1 MRLALALLF
10 ILAATTATI
19 VTASN
24 PATASEAAGLAKR
37 VIAAYGGARTIEQG
51 GSFKQSGT
59 LESYRHGKT
68 GTVERRFTRPGRLR
82 IEIRIPGEPP
92 ESRIL
97 DGEKGWRDGKPVP
110 PMMAKAMYLQAAR
123 LDLPWLIMQA
133 GQNLQMLGPVKHDDG
148 RDLEALEIPM
158 AEGIR
163 LIAVVDPETGHIVR
177 SHGLIILAPGQE
189 VEFGTL
195 YEGHGDLNGMILDTE
210 ETHFA
215 RGQPTGK
222 TTLESSEV
230 VEGFPD
236 GVFRP

>member
-10 ILAATTATI
+10 LLATATTTAATP
-19 VTASN
+19 AS
-24 PATASEAAGLAKR
+24 ASEATGLAER
-37 VIAAYGGARTIEQG
+37 VIAAYGGAQAIEQG
-51 GSFKQSGT
+51 GSFKQSGR

-68 GTVERRFTRPGRLR
+68 GTVERSFTRPDKLR
-82 IEIRIPGEPP
+82 IEIRIPGEKP
-92 ESRIL
+92 ESRVL
-97 DGEKGWRDGKPVP
+97 DGEQGWRDGKPVP
-110 PMMAKAMYLQAAR
+110 PMMARAMYLQAAR
-123 LDLPWLIMQA
+123 LDLPWLIMRA
-133 GQNLQMLGPVKHDDG
+133 GENLQMLGPVKHDDG
-148 RDLEALEIPM
+148 RDLKALEIPM

-195 YEGHGDLNGMILDTE
+195 YEGHGELNGMILDTE

-230 VEGFPD
+230 VEGFPES
-236 GVFRP
+236 VFRP

>member
-1 MRLALALLF
+1 MRIALALVF
-10 ILAATTATI
+10 FLAAAP
-19 VTASN
+19 VS
-24 PATASEAAGLAKR
+24 ASEATDLAGR
-37 VIAAYGGARTIEQG
+37 VIAAYGGADAIEQG
-51 GSFKQSGT
+51 KSFKQSGT

-68 GTVERRFTRPGRLR
+68 GTVERSFARPDKLR
-82 IEIRIPGEPP
+82 IDIQIPGEKP

-97 DGEKGWRDGKPVP
+97 DGERGWRNGAPVP
-110 PMMAKAMYLQAAR
+110 PMMARAMYLQAAR

-133 GQNLQMLGPVKHDDG
+133 GQDIVMLGPVKHDDG

-163 LIAVVDPETGHIVR
+163 LIAVVDPATGLIVR
-177 SHGLIILAPGQE
+177 SHGMVVPGPGQK

-195 YEGHGDLNGMILDTE
+195 YEGHGDLNGMFLAAQ

-222 TTLESSEV
+222 TVLESSEA
-230 VEGFPD
+230 VEGFPES
-236 GVFRP
+236 VFKP

>member
-10 ILAATTATI
+10 ILAAAP
-19 VTASN
+19 AS
-24 PATASEAAGLAKR
+24 ASEATDLAER
-37 VIAAYGGARTIEQG
+37 VIAAYGGAQAIEQG
-51 GSFKQSGT
+51 NSFKQSGT

-68 GTVERRFTRPGRLR
+68 GTVERSFARPDKLR
-82 IEIRIPGEPP
+82 IEIRIPGEKP

-97 DGEKGWRDGKPVP
+97 DGARGWRNGAPVP

-123 LDLPWLIMQA
+123 LDLPWLIMKA
-133 GQNLQMLGPVKHDDG
+133 GPDIMDLGPVKHDDG

-158 AEGIR
+158 AERIR

-177 SHGLIILAPGQE
+177 SHGMVVPGPGQK

-195 YEGHGDLNGMILDTE
+195 YEGHGDLNGMFLAAQ

-215 RGQPTGK
+215 RGQPTGMTVLDK
-222 TTLESSEV
+222 SEAV
-230 VEGFPD
+230 PGFPD
-236 GVFRP
+236 SVFRP

>member
-1 MRLALALLF
+1 MRLALALVF
-10 ILAATTATI
+10 FLAAAAATP
-19 VTASN
+19 AS
-24 PATASEAAGLAKR
+24 ASEATGLAER
-37 VIAAYGGARTIEQG
+37 VIAAYGGAQAIEQG
-51 GSFKQSGT
+51 GSFKQSGR

-68 GTVERRFTRPGRLR
+68 GTVERSFTRPGRLR
-82 IEIRIPGEPP
+82 IDIQIPGEQP
-92 ESRIL
+92 ESRVL
-97 DGEKGWRDGKPVP
+97 DGDRGWRDGKPVP
-110 PMMAKAMYLQAAR
+110 PMMARAMYLQAAR
-123 LDLPWLIMQA
+123 LDLPWLIMRA
-133 GQNLQMLGPVKHDDG
+133 GENLQMLGPVKHDDG
-148 RDLEALEIPM
+148 RDLKALEIPM

-222 TTLESSEV
+222 TVLESSEV
-230 VEGFPD
+230 VPGFPES
-236 GVFRP
+236 VFKP

>member
-10 ILAATTATI
+10 LLAANTATP
-19 VTASN
+19 AS
-24 PATASEAAGLAKR
+24 ASEATGLAER
-37 VIAAYGGARTIEQG
+37 VIAAYGGAQAIEQG
-51 GSFKQSGT
+51 GSFKQSGR

-68 GTVERRFTRPGRLR
+68 GTVERSFTRPGRLR
-82 IEIRIPGEPP
+82 IDIQIPGEQP
-92 ESRIL
+92 ESRVL
-97 DGEKGWRDGKPVP
+97 DGDRGWRDGKPVP
-110 PMMAKAMYLQAAR
+110 PMMARAMYLQAAR
-123 LDLPWLIMQA
+123 LDLPWLIMRA

-148 RDLEALEIPM
+148 RDLKALEIPM

-222 TTLESSEV
+222 TTLESSVV
-230 VEGFPD
+230 VEGFPES
-236 GVFRP
+236 VFRP